1 MGQQERV
8 EATQVDSFISFPS
21 VYIVWVRDSVYTK
34 DHWVTEPNN
43 YKVTTVH
50 PGSFETLTCGNSE
63 WLIGLHFPTWYRLS

>member
-34 DHWVTEPNN
+34 DH
-43 YKVTTVH
+43 
-50 PGSFETLTCGNSE
+50 
-63 WLIGLHFPTWYRLS
+63 